1 MKKLFHFVGFI
12 AIAFCMVL
20 NLPAKPDVGI
30 PDNGWQPQSI
40 DVGHASDQSLPD
52 LALVS
57 VYSFDDVSPLVHAT
71 SYQDAPTVKPLASAY
86 WHGGDSKASLCKAV
100 GHTETTQGTQQLPRL
115 YWRRC

>member
-20 NLPAKPDVGI
+20 NLPAKPDVGT
-30 PDNGWQPQSI
+30 DQGWQPQSI
-40 DVGHASDQSLPD
+40 DVGYASDHSLPD

-57 VYSFDDVSPLVHAT
+57 VYTFDDVSPLVHNAKFT
-71 SYQDAPTVKPLASAY
+71 AFPTVKPLASAY
-86 WHGGDSKASLCKAV
+86 WHGGDSKASTCKAV
-100 GHTETTQGTQQLPRL
+100 GHTENTQGTQQLPRL